1 MDTPQGDKPQ
11 VFRSP
16 MGMVLGWT
24 WTALAVFFLVDIAWR
39 GRDLASF
46 VAASVLLLVI
56 GTAYA
61 IGMRPRI
68 VATEDGVRLR
78 NPLRDV
84 WVPWSAVEKVDVTDA
99 VRVHSAG
106 RPYRAWVLQ
115 TSPRARARAMQRNRP
130 GRDRVPDAVAEQL
143 RGRTPADHAAEQLTE
158 MADSRRGPAK
168 EAGGATSA
176 TVTWFWPAV
185 AGVGVPALLCVVT
198 ALLGALSG

>member
-1 MDTPQGDKPQ
+1 MDTTQADRPQ
-11 VFRSP
+11 VYRSA
-16 MGMVLGWT
+16 MGMVMGWT
-24 WTALAVFFLVDIAWR
+24 WAALAAFFLADIAWR
-39 GRDLASF
+39 GRDLASL

-56 GTAYA
+56 GVAYA
-61 IGMRPRI
+61 IGVRPRI

-84 WVPWSAVEKVDVTDA
+84 WVPWSAVDKIDVTDA

-115 TSPRARARAMQRNRP
+115 TSPRARARSMQRHRED
-130 GRDRVPDAVAEQL
+130 RDRVPDKVAEEL

-158 MADSRRGPAK
+158 LADSRRRPVR

-176 TVTWFWPAV
+176 SVTWYWPSV
-185 AGVGVPALLCVVT
+185 AALALPALLCAATVLLAT
-198 ALLGALSG
+198 LLG